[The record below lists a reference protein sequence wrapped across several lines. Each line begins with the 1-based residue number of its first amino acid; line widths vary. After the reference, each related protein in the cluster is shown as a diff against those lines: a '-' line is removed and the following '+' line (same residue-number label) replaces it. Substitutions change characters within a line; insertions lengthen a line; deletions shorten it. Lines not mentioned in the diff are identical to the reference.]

1 MKHIFI
7 TLMLLSA
14 AALGGVATAQTEAQN
29 QTDIPEVQE
38 DASVDLT
45 ATDLNIQLDE
55 DVTITG
61 FEYGSDEAF
70 RIKFQVEEVTRVT
83 LSAST
88 QRAEGAGKFAIKRER
103 LLPGEN
109 EVTIPVARSAG
120 ESAVSI
126 TTGKSIANGEGAYV
140 STGMAQVNRPPVEW
154 QSAQLLIILSAVG
167 SGAGAIRYVARKR
180 DDETKEAEQIL

>member
-1 MKHIFI
+1 
-7 TLMLLSA
+7 MLLSA

-140 STGMAQVNRPPVEW
+140 STGWLR
-154 QSAQLLIILSAVG
+154 
-167 SGAGAIRYVARKR
+167 
-180 DDETKEAEQIL
+180 